1 VTAKI
6 EVREHDVLTVR
17 LRVVR
22 VSDDGEQFT
31 LEVMGQRVTGT
42 GFGLD
47 IVKQEKGA
55 NWPG

>member
-1 VTAKI
+1 MAK
-6 EVREHDVLTVR
+6 REIREGDHLIIKV
-17 LRVVR
+17 RVVR

>member
-1 VTAKI
+1 MAK
-6 EVREHDVLTVR
+6 REIREGDHLTIKV
-17 LRVVR
+17 RVVR